1 MKKVLLGLVLVL
13 GTLVSIAQDEVIRN
27 LKDFE
32 KAGEGLYISKVI
44 EIPNKTQ
51 KELQTQFK
59 NWASTSF
66 VNLREVMVSE
76 TDNQIVLNYITKTP
90 NYLKVLGMKTP
101 FNYDWYV
108 RLVAQFKDGKVR
120 IQFYDDGNVYRP
132 IERTGAGGTNQF
144 SATPARSTFI
154 KAVINMPKP
163 ESPKDLHKPS
173 GIWYDMAC
181 DWQYSVDNMMLSFE
195 KGMLDNTLTIKKDD
209 F

>member
-1 MKKVLLGLVLVL
+1 MKKILLVLTLTL
-13 GTLVSIAQDEVIRN
+13 GTLVSNGQDEVIRN

-90 NYLKVLGMKTP
+90 NYLKTLGMKIP
-101 FNYDWYV
+101 MDYSWYI
-108 RLVAQFKDGKVR
+108 RLVAQFKDGKVCV
-120 IQFYDDGNVYRP
+120 QFYDDGNAFKPGEYSKYGNVP
-132 IERTGAGGTNQF
+132 
-144 SATPARSTFI
+144 ATPARSMFI
-154 KAVINMPKP
+154 KSIIYTPKP
-163 ESPKDLHKPS
+163 ENSKDLHRAS

-181 DWQYSVDNMMLSFE
+181 DWENNIDNMMVSFE